1 MRLIVPIIIII
12 GVVIFQSVFIVQE
25 ISQAIV
31 LQFGDPKK
39 IITKAGLNFKLPFIQ
54 NVVYLDKRILNLD
67 SAPEEVIAA
76 DQKRLIVDAIARF
89 KIVDPLKFYISVG
102 NERVARSRL
111 STIINSRI
119 RGVLGTQELAT
130 LLSTDRAKQMAIIQ
144 NDVNTEAK
152 TLGIQIVVIGVFL
165 FQSIVIVQEI
175 NQAIVLQFGD
185 PKKIISK
192 AGLNFKL
199 PFIQN
204 VVFLDKRILN
214 LDNAPQE
221 VIAADQKR
229 LIVDAIARF
238 KIVDP
243 LKFYISVGNERVAR
257 SRLSTIINS
266 RIRGVLG
273 TQELATLLSTDRAKQ
288 MAINQNDVNTEAK
301 TLGIQIVDVRI
312 KRADLP
318 PANSDA
324 IYKRMQTER
333 EREAK
338 EFRAQG
344 AEIAQKIRSTADK
357 YVTVLLANPNKKSEI
372 MKGEGDGQ
380 RNKIFANA
388 FGQDPQFFAF
398 YRAMQAYETALIGGE
413 TSLVLSPDSE
423 FFKFFGKAMKPR

>member
-1 MRLIVPIIIII
+1 MRGVKLIVPAIVLI
-12 GVVIFQSVFIVQE
+12 GITVFQSLFIVQE

-39 IITKAGLNFKLPFIQ
+39 IVTKAGLNFKLPFIQ

-67 SAPEEVIAA
+67 NDPEEVIAA
-76 DQKRLIVDAIARF
+76 DQKRLIVDAFARF

-130 LLSTDRAKQMAIIQ
+130 LLSTDRARQMQIIQ
-144 NDVNTEAK
+144 SQVNEEAK
-152 TLGIQIVVIGVFL
+152 NFGI
-165 FQSIVIVQEI
+165 
-175 NQAIVLQFGD
+175 N
-185 PKKIISK
+185 
-192 AGLNFKL
+192 
-199 PFIQN
+199 
-204 VVFLDKRILN
+204 
-214 LDNAPQE
+214 
-221 VIAADQKR
+221 
-229 LIVDAIARF
+229 
-238 KIVDP
+238 
-243 LKFYISVGNERVAR
+243 
-257 SRLSTIINS
+257 
-266 RIRGVLG
+266 
-273 TQELATLLSTDRAKQ
+273 
-288 MAINQNDVNTEAK
+288 
-301 TLGIQIVDVRI
+301 IVDVRI

-318 PANSDA
+318 PANSEA

-357 YVTVLLANPNKKSEI
+357 DVTVILAQANKKSEI

-380 RNKIFANA
+380 RNKIFADA
-388 FGQDPQFFAF
+388 FGKDPQFFAF
-398 YRAMQAYETALIGGE
+398 YRAMQAYEKALIGGE

-423 FFKFFGKAMKPR
+423 FFKFFGKSIKPNIKR